1 MIASV
6 YIKDGN
12 IHLYNEKNSF
22 SNIGG
27 IAYELGRPLLDF
39 VCYEPERFIDGF
51 NMITEA
57 FNDEYAYQGA
67 RDTEYQSGLKQLM
80 GDMQQKEIYLFF
92 YSQMFMDFI
101 FTFIDSP
108 KKAIEQLTEKIP
120 GAREKL
126 SWTIDFEWP
135 ASSLVVVIY
144 TDKEKRLFR
153 AVRHAV
159 AVMYDHFCK
168 FQNFI
173 KHEIEVLLH
182 YRGKIEVPAGRSI
195 DYIDIL
201 DEYHDITGCAN
212 YYLENPFRTFYGRV
226 ATKEVE
232 QLYEINNIEEMFR
245 FEFIKMIEHDIFIK
259 KCKNCERFFIPRR
272 RVDAE
277 YCERIWGDSNRKC
290 SEIGATLR
298 YEKKVSENPILE
310 AHKKA
315 YRRFNSRTRAKK
327 MTQSE
332 FLQWSDE
339 AGRKRDECLAGKL
352 SFEDFVE
359 WLEQGRIRKERR
371 KSNKTENP
379 KQNGE

>member
-1 MIASV
+1 MMIASV

-12 IHLYNEKNSF
+12 IHLYNEKASF

-57 FNDEYAYQGA
+57 FNNEYAYQGA
-67 RDTEYQSGLKQLM
+67 RDPEYQSGLKQLM

-108 KKAIEQLTEKIP
+108 KKAIEQLSEKIP
-120 GAREKL
+120 GVREKL

-135 ASSLVVVIY
+135 TSSLVVVIY

-153 AVRHAV
+153 AVKDVVELMAEDLKS
-159 AVMYDHFCK
+159 AQEAMKY
-168 FQNFI
+168 
-173 KHEIEVLLH
+173 EIELLIALRKDVDLSGTSPMEYLYMLEALNAEH
-182 YRGKIEVPAGRSI
+182 SGGFHFLEKPLRS
-195 DYIDIL
+195 
-201 DEYHDITGCAN
+201 
-212 YYLENPFRTFYGRV
+212 FYGV
-226 ATKEVE
+226 TKPPEIVE
-232 QLYEINNIEEMFR
+232 LYQIDTVKNLLR

-352 SFEDFVE
+352 SFEEFVE

-371 KSNKTENP
+371 KSGGTRKV
-379 KQNGE
+379 K